1 MINLESI
8 LLGLL
13 VVDAIAL
20 VVLILLQQGKGAD
33 VGAAFGSG
41 GANTVFGGAGSASV
55 LAKLTTWLAIGFFAL
70 SFGLAFAAKERAAT
84 ISDIGLPQVSV
95 PEQGAPGE
103 IGEAVIISG
112 TAAVSIMHFG
122 LNDVFAVPVFAIIIL
137 AAAHGNG
144 VAAKC
149 LNLKPMNYLGEISY
163 SIYLSHA
170 FLQLLIPKVYDVI
183 FGAQIGIRD
192 DSTCPTQ
199 WYLAKTTSCLP
210 TEKYISLLMGS

>member
-20 VVLILLQQGKGAD
+20 VVLILLQQGKGVD

-95 PEQGAPGE
+95 PEQGEPGE

-112 TAAVSIMHFG
+112 TAAEESAVD
-122 LNDVFAVPVFAIIIL
+122 DVPNLDEAVDALESAPESS
-137 AAAHGNG
+137 
-144 VAAKC
+144 
-149 LNLKPMNYLGEISY
+149 PS
-163 SIYLSHA
+163 
-170 FLQLLIPKVYDVI
+170 DVP
-183 FGAQIGIRD
+183 D
-192 DSTCPTQ
+192 V
-199 WYLAKTTSCLP
+199 
-210 TEKYISLLMGS
+210 